1 MIKSRSMTT
10 QWMNNIAVAGID
22 YSMTLP
28 CICLH
33 DNSGYEFHYLTSQK
47 KYHIKLESDD
57 YDIHGHVMPMWN
69 DDLERWDKISNWALD
84 ILEYWNLDLVVLED
98 YSFAST
104 GRVFQIGEHFGLLKY
119 KMKRGIIPFK
129 TVPPTVLKKFA
140 TGKGNANKELLNE
153 SFIQETGW
161 DVKKE
166 LQQTDKQWNPSS
178 DIIDSYYLAE
188 WGRNEIQRNHTNDEG
203 LEG

>member
-1 MIKSRSMTT
+1 MTT
-10 QWMNNIAVAGID
+10 TTNLTVAGID

-33 DNSGYEFHYLTSQK
+33 DNYGYHFHYLTSQK
-47 KYHIKLESDD
+47 KYHLSLEHDD
-57 YDIHGHVMPMWN
+57 FTVTGHVMPLYD
-69 DDLERWDKISNWALD
+69 DDLDRWDKISDWALEVMYDWD
-84 ILEYWNLDLVVLED
+84 IDICVLED

-104 GRVFQIGEHFGLLKY
+104 GRTFQIGEHFGLLKY
-119 KMKRGIIPFK
+119 KMKRSIIPFK

-140 TGKGNANKELLNE
+140 TGKGNAKKELLNDQ
-153 SFIQETGW
+153 FILETEW
-161 DVKKE
+161 DVKKA

-188 WGRNEIQRNHTNDEG
+188 WGKQYEMDRKSKTDIS
-203 LEG
+203 

>member
-1 MIKSRSMTT
+1 MTT
-10 QWMNNIAVAGID
+10 TTNLTIAGID

-33 DNSGYEFHYLTSQK
+33 DRHGYDFHYLTTQK
-47 KYHIKLESDD
+47 KYHLSLETDD
-57 YDIHGHVMPMWN
+57 FTVTGHVMPLYD
-69 DDLERWDKISNWALD
+69 DDLDRWDKISKWAMD
-84 ILEYWNLDLVVLED
+84 VMQDWSIDLCVLED

-104 GRVFQIGEHFGLLKY
+104 GRTFQIGEHFGLLKY
-119 KMKRGIIPFK
+119 KMKRSIIPFV

-140 TGKGNANKELLNE
+140 TGKGNAKKELLNE
-153 SFIQETGW
+153 KFIEETKW
-161 DVKKE
+161 DVKKA

-188 WGRNEIQRNHTNDEG
+188 WGKHYEMDRQSKTDNS
-203 LEG
+203 